1 MADPLSITAGIIA
14 VLQLTTTA
22 VQYLNDVKDA
32 PAERHRILIEV
43 STLSGFL
50 LTLKALAESMQTNDL
65 QASALRS
72 LNVPDGPLEQIK
84 SALERLLSTIKP
96 ARGLQRVSTS
106 LTWTLKKTDVNN
118 ILASIER
125 QKVLFLL
132 AMQNDH
138 M

>member
-22 VQYLNDVKDA
+22 VQYLNNVKNA
-32 PAERHRILIEV
+32 PAERHQILIEV
-43 STLSGFL
+43 STLSGYL
-50 LTLKALAESMQTNDL
+50 LTLKALAESMQPNNL

-72 LNVPDGPLEQIK
+72 LNVPDGPLQQVK
-84 SALERLLSTIKP
+84 FALERLVSKLKP
-96 ARGLQRVSTS
+96 ARGFKKVSTS
-106 LTWTLKKTDVNN
+106 LTWTLNKTDVND

-125 QKVLFLL
+125 QKALFLL

>member
-32 PAERHRILIEV
+32 PAERQRILIEAMTV
-43 STLSGFL
+43 SGFL
-50 LTLKALAESMQTNDL
+50 HMLKDRAESMQPEDL
-65 QASALRS
+65 HASALRS
-72 LNVPDGPLEQIK
+72 LNVPDGPLKQIEL
-84 SALERLLSTIKP
+84 ALERLISKLKP
-96 ARGLQRVSTS
+96 ARGLKRVSKV
-106 LTWTLKKTDVNN
+106 LTWTLDKADVNT

-125 QKVLFLL
+125 QKALFLL